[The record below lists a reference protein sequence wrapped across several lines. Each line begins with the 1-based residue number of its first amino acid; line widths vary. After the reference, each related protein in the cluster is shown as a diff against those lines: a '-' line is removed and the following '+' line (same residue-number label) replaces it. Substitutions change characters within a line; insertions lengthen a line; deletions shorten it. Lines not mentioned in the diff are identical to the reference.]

1 MINKTYIKYIIKN
14 KFMYSTDTNAHNNTI
29 DLYSVQYDM
38 DTLARNINSLNLL
51 KIVRLQKL
59 TIQFIHDYILNPDYQ
74 VTPEEQYI
82 NIDFVLQYQKH
93 ISRDDLL
100 SA

>member
-1 MINKTYIKYIIKN
+1 
-14 KFMYSTDTNAHNNTI
+14 MYSTDTNANNRTL

-38 DTLARNINSLNLL
+38 ETLARNINSLNLL

-59 TIQFIHDYILNPDYQ
+59 TIQFINDYILNPEYQ
-74 VTPEEQYI
+74 VTSEEQYI

>member
-1 MINKTYIKYIIKN
+1 
-14 KFMYSTDTNAHNNTI
+14 MYTTDTNENNSTI
-29 DLYSVQYDM
+29 DLYFVQYDM
-38 DTLARNINSLNLL
+38 ETLARHINSLNLL

-59 TIQFIHDYILNPDYQ
+59 TVKFIKDYILNPEYQ
-74 VTPEEQYI
+74 ITSEEQYI

-100 SA
+100 AA